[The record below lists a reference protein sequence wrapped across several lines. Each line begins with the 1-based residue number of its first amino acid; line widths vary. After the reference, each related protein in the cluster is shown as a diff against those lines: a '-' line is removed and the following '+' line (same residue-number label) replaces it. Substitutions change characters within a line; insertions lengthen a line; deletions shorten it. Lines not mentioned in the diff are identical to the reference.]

1 MLPTQVQ
8 NLESSPT
15 RQVKQSDGEVS
26 VDFDTVAASKKC
38 IDKIEMVEE
47 TEYDEEVTDDE
58 DNNNGIMGRRFPD
71 NFLFFR
77 PHLDV

>member
-1 MLPTQVQ
+1 M
-8 NLESSPT
+8 
-15 RQVKQSDGEVS
+15 KQSDGEVS

>member
-8 NLESSPT
+8 NLESSPG
-15 RQVKQSDGEVS
+15 RQVKQSEGEVS

-47 TEYDEEVTDDE
+47 TEYDEEVTDDH
-58 DNNNGIMGRRFPD
+58 DNDDDDD
-71 NFLFFR
+71 NDDDCR
-77 PHLDV
+77 